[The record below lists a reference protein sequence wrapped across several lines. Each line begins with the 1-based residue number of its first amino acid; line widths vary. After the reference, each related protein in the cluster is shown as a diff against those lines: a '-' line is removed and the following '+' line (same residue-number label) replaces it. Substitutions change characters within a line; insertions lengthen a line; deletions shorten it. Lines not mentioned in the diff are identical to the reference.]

1 MAGWVDADEVESEVS
16 KAISAPDDVAFRKPR
31 QIDEANILQ
40 DTDHTR
46 GFDVDDSFD
55 QGRNENEKEN
65 GYPVRGGPRSSAG
78 RRSLPPP
85 STAPPPRGA
94 PVMSEGMMA
103 KVREKSALRV
113 SMEKEKSSHSVAGDE
128 KGRDRGDKEVDWGEH
143 TDDDLE
149 ELRKEEE
156 DNDIVRHPS
165 VNMSEFRTS
174 SPSDD
179 GKGYDSDDG
188 VEGSDIDEE
197 TDERILGERSGVDR
211 MPGSK
216 SEEPT
221 RDNRIPFS
229 LVAHESGEGTARVQ
243 CTVLRDRYG
252 SRLFPEYQLILDD
265 TKKAILLARKQSM
278 NSTSNYHIFDMT
290 RGAAGKKMSK
300 KSGNYLG
307 KLRASAM
314 DSSDYVLLTR
324 NSERAEVAAVSY
336 ERSTM
341 LKQLKDGSQPRRL
354 FVVVPRLDA
363 ESVPVPNIVA
373 EGGGSGNL
381 SIAAHVRDPVECQQ
395 RQLYS
400 LTSKEP
406 TYENGNY
413 RLNFYGR
420 VSHPSVK
427 NFQIVNVDNP
437 DDIICQF
444 GKVGEDKFHLDF
456 KAPISPFQAF
466 GIALTQFNI

>member
-1 MAGWVDADEVESEVS
+1 MDSDQWESKVSKGS
-16 KAISAPDDVAFRKPR
+16 KAISAPEDDVRFRKPK
-31 QIDEANILQ
+31 QIDDGSTQ
-40 DTDHTR
+40 DDTDQSR
-46 GFDVDDSFD
+46 GFDIDDSFD

-65 GYPVRGGPRSSAG
+65 GYPVRGEPKSSAA

-85 STAPPPRGA
+85 SSAPPPRGA
-94 PVMSEGMMA
+94 PIMSESMMA
-103 KVREKSALRV
+103 KVREKSALRA
-113 SMEKEKSSHSVAGDE
+113 SMEKEKSRDGSPGDE
-128 KGRDRGDKEVDWGEH
+128 KSGDRGDKEVDVGEH

-149 ELRKEEE
+149 ELRREEE

-165 VNMSEFRTS
+165 VNMSEFRS
-174 SPSDD
+174 SSGSDD
-179 GKGYDSDDG
+179 DSVD
-188 VEGSDIDEE
+188 GSDVDEE
-197 TDERILGERSGVDR
+197 SDERILGEGSGVDR
-211 MPGSK
+211 MPGGESGG
-216 SEEPT
+216 T
-221 RDNRIPFS
+221 LRDNRSCFNN
-229 LVAHESGEGTARVQ
+229 LVAHESGNGTARVQ

-252 SRLFPEYQLILDD
+252 SRLFPQYQLILED
-265 TKKAILLARKQSM
+265 TKKPILLARKQSM

-290 RGAAGKKMSK
+290 RGTANMNLTK

-307 KLRASAM
+307 KLRASNM

-324 NSERAEVAAVSY
+324 SSEKAEVAAISY

-341 LKQLKDGSQPRRL
+341 LKQIKDGSQPRRL
-354 FVVVPRLDA
+354 FVAVPHLDA

-373 EGGGSGNL
+373 DGPGNT
-381 SIAAHVRDPVECQQ
+381 SIASHVRDPVECQQ

-400 LTSKEP
+400 LVSKEP

-427 NFQIVNVDNP
+427 NFQIVNVDTP
-437 DDIICQF
+437 DDVICQF